1 MADAEK
7 ETKKSAGVDVKNMFD
22 KLNAQIKDLSDSV
35 KNKYIPETE
44 NKIKDNLF
52 ISLAVSFGSGLI
64 CGLFLMLI
72 GLISGKK
79 NK

>member
-7 ETKKSAGVDVKNMFD
+7 ETKKTIGADVKNMFD

-52 ISLAVSFGSGLI
+52 VSLAVSFGAGLI
-64 CGLFLMLI
+64 CGLCLMII

-79 NK
+79 K